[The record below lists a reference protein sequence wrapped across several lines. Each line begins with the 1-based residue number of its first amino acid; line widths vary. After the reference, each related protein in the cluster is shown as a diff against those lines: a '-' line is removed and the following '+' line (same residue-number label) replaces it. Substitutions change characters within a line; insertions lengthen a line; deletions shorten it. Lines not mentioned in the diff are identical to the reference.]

1 MTDLFTHCVICGK
14 SPPIFSKF
22 LGICPSC
29 VKKDV
34 DKVLSIAKAVHKKA
48 RSVWNL
54 PPSVPREEGVECNIC
69 ANHCV
74 ISEGENGFCGIRKN
88 IGRKI
93 VNQAGKG
100 AFLHTYLDSLPTN
113 CCNSYFCPGSKEK
126 ESYNLASF
134 FYGCNFSCLGCQ
146 NDQHRSINTAEH
158 YSVNKFVKTVQ
169 TNPRI
174 SCVCF
179 FGGSPEPQLPFAI
192 RAMNKVYK
200 TVDNKRTLRCCWE
213 WNGSGNEKLVSQ
225 AVKLSLKT
233 DGNAKFDLKSN
244 SDILSKVFSGV
255 SNRQAFKNF
264 EMCYKK
270 YYTQRPK
277 HPVISATTLLIPGY
291 VDEEEVEGIARFIS
305 DLDKSIPYSL
315 LVFHPDS
322 FLSDLP
328 NTPRK
333 QVYACFEKAKKYLSN
348 VHIGNKH
355 LLW

>member
-1 MTDLFTHCVICGK
+1 MTNLFAQCVICGK

-29 VKKDV
+29 VKKDE
-34 DKVLSIAKAVHKKA
+34 DEVLNFTKNAHRKA
-48 RSVWNL
+48 RDIWNL
-54 PPSVPREEGVECNIC
+54 PPSIPRGDGVECRIC
-69 ANHCV
+69 ANKC
-74 ISEGENGFCGIRKN
+74 IIREGESGFCGIRKN
-88 IGRKI
+88 QAGKI

-100 AFLHTYLDSLPTN
+100 AFLHTYLDALPTN
-113 CCNSYFCPGSKEK
+113 CCNSYFCPGSKERGF
-126 ESYNLASF
+126 YNLASF

-146 NDQHRSINTAEH
+146 NDQHRNIGTVEH
-158 YSVNKFVKTVQ
+158 YTVEKFVKKVQ
-169 TNPRI
+169 MNPHVA
-174 SCVCF
+174 CVCF

-200 TVDNKRTLRCCWE
+200 SLENERNIRCCWE

-225 AVKLSLKT
+225 AVKLSLET
-233 DGNAKFDLKSN
+233 DGNAKFDLKSH
-244 SDILSKVFSGV
+244 SEILSLVFSGV
-255 SNRQAFKNF
+255 SNRQSFRNF
-264 EMCYKK
+264 EMCYHK
-270 YYTQRPK
+270 YYSQRSK
-277 HPVISATTLLIPGY
+277 QPVISATTLLVPGY
-291 VDEEEVEGIARFIS
+291 VDEEQVEGIARFIS

-333 QVYACFEKAKKYLSN
+333 QVYTCFEIAQKYLSN

-355 LLW
+355 LLY